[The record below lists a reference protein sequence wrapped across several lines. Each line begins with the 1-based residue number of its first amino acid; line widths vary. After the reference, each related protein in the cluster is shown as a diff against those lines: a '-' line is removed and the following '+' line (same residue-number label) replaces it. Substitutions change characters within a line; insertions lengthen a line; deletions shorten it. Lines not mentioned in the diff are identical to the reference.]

1 MKCPGQDSRYWE
13 SAAIFEVQC
22 PNCRTP
28 IEFFK
33 DDSSR
38 TCRACGSRM
47 LNPKIDFGCAA
58 YCPYAAQ
65 CLGALPEGLTSSA
78 GQTLKE
84 RTAIEM
90 KRCFGK
96 DFKGIGHAVK
106 VAQYAETIIR
116 SEPGDP
122 AVILIGAYLH
132 GLGASEPA
140 AKGLSS
146 TAAHPHPAATSPARE
161 ILTRLQADA
170 ALITAVCGLIDLQQC
185 TQTEK
190 TTNFKVFHDADLI
203 AHLEEGQKESP
214 LAPEQLAE
222 MIEHSF
228 FTETGRRVAA
238 EVLVRTAKHLQTT
251 DLSSYK
257 KEQPL

>member
-38 TCRACGSRM
+38 TCRTCGSRL
-47 LNPKIDFGCAA
+47 LNPKIDFGCAS

-65 CLGALPEGLTSSA
+65 CLGALPEGLKGPA

-116 SEPGDP
+116 SESGDP
-122 AVILIGAYLH
+122 AVVLIGAYLH
-132 GLGASEPA
+132 GLGVNETTRKGVSSPA
-140 AKGLSS
+140 D
-146 TAAHPHPAATSPARE
+146 HHPAVTSQARQ

-170 ALITAVCGLIDLQQC
+170 ALITEVCDLIDLHHGP
-185 TQTEK
+185 EK
-190 TTNFKVFHDADLI
+190 EETTNFKVFHDADLL
-203 AHLEEGQKESP
+203 AHLEEAQKEAP
-214 LAPEQLAE
+214 LAPDKLAE
-222 MIEHSF
+222 MIGHSF
-228 FTETGRRVAA
+228 LTETGRRVAA
-238 EVLVRTAKHLQTT
+238 EVLVRTTKHLQTT